1 MEFLNALFTAAF
13 DSNLVFAQLVGMVA
27 VLLVA
32 YRPQDALRFGLA
44 LWVATSIAGLVGWP
58 IFAGFCAPWGVG
70 YLAPLAY
77 VLVSSFAIFFIGA
90 IACIRQSVAFRERT
104 LTLCTLLAINAA
116 VLAVPLG
123 NAAAADTLTFAS
135 SLGSSVGAGFGAFIA
150 VVVFASLRQRIDER
164 LVPEPMRGL
173 PISLVMASLMCMAF
187 TCVAGIA
194 GGLFV

>member
-1 MEFLNALFTAAF
+1 MK
-13 DSNLVFAQLVGMVA
+13 GMLQYVHGTTVLHRLPPLCKLGLA
-27 VLLVA
+27 VLLS
-32 YRPQDALRFGLA
+32 ALCFATGNLLLLA
-44 LWVATSIAGLVGWP
+44 LLIGGSVALGALAGIGKQTLRTLLGLCKFSSILFLLQV
-58 IFAGFCAPWGVG
+58 
-70 YLAPLAY
+70 
-77 VLVSSFAIFFIGA
+77 FFISEG
-90 IACIRQSVAFRERT
+90 RV
-104 LTLCTLLAINAA
+104 
-116 VLAVPLG
+116 VLALPLG